1 MHNVQKFLV
10 FTLRTAKI
18 SLKINKLITIAHKSV
33 ATTFHGIMNYIL
45 SQFIFLLNS
54 LLYSHNLIAYRRRFG
69 GFVKL
74 IGIMREPE
82 TISYTFRILMRR
94 VSFIGDDHRNNDG
107 TIVSHNTHN

>member
-1 MHNVQKFLV
+1 MRVEPSSGHCEELQQMHNVQEILL
-10 FTLRTAKI
+10 FTLRDNI
-18 SLKINKLITIAHKSV
+18 
-33 ATTFHGIMNYIL
+33 
-45 SQFIFLLNS
+45 
-54 LLYSHNLIAYRRRFG
+54 IAYRRRFG

-94 VSFIGDDHRNNDG
+94 VSFIGDDHRNNSE